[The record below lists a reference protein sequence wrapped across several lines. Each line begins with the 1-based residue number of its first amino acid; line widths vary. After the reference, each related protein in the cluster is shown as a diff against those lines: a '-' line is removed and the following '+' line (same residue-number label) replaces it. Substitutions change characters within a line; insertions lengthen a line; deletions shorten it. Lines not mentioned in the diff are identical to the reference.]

1 MTNEE
6 LDEARAKE
14 AWRKCD
20 ALGFGK
26 DYESPTVIAARL
38 AREQEQER
46 TNLLVV
52 FADQV
57 RAGVF
62 IDLDEAKRQAA
73 KALAAYKRAAR

>member
-6 LDEARAKE
+6 LDEARATK
-14 AWRKCD
+14 AYI
-20 ALGFGK
+20 AYAGGTFGNGH
-26 DYESPTVIAARL
+26 TLATIAARI